1 MEFDLDKHTI
11 YKTLTGSR
19 AYGTF
24 NEDSDYDYRGVC
36 IPPERY
42 WFGYASKFSQYD
54 PNAEDVTIFGFSKF
68 LHLAAQNNP
77 NILELLYVPEKF
89 WEISSPYW
97 EELVEHRDWFLSKK
111 CFHTYK
117 GYAHSQLRRMRSHRE
132 WLMKGELSEPKRED
146 FGLGEYRALPTETVN
161 AAQALIQRHLSRFPI
176 EEELS
181 SLPKD
186 SAMGIRQLIND
197 FLERT
202 VELTLQEINDA
213 TWVSAGRVLG
223 FDDNLLEVLKKEKA
237 YQRASKE
244 YSSWKHWKAER
255 NPRRRESEEKIGF
268 DCKHGMHLVRLL
280 VMCKEILSEGIV
292 RVERI
297 DAEELLLPIKRGEWS
312 YEKLMDWEERMSS
325 ELVDLY
331 QQSTLQKNPRR
342 KEIEDLG
349 IKITKQFLRDHI

>member
-1 MEFDLDKHTI
+1 
-11 YKTLTGSR
+11 
-19 AYGTF
+19 
-24 NEDSDYDYRGVC
+24 
-36 IPPERY
+36 
-42 WFGYASKFSQYD
+42 
-54 PNAEDVTIFGFSKF
+54 
-68 LHLAAQNNP
+68 
-77 NILELLYVPEKF
+77 
-89 WEISSPYW
+89 
-97 EELVEHRDWFLSKK
+97 
-111 CFHTYK
+111 
-117 GYAHSQLRRMRSHRE
+117 
-132 WLMKGELSEPKRED
+132 
-146 FGLGEYRALPTETVN
+146 
-161 AAQALIQRHLSRFPI
+161 
-176 EEELS
+176 
-181 SLPKD
+181 
-186 SAMGIRQLIND
+186 MGIRQLIND